1 MKTFL
6 IAAIAALMMAGTS
19 VAAGMGNN
27 SVADNVV
34 IGNQQNAVEKVIA
47 LIKGYT
53 KKIDAVKSVDEL
65 MKVAEQ
71 CFEEMTAFEEKYAD
85 EIIAMEET
93 LTEAKMKKYEAEL
106 EKAMIEFEAAVDRK
120 AKELM
125 VP

>member
-34 IGNQQNAVEKVIA
+34 ISNQQNAVEKVIA

>member
-1 MKTFL
+1 
-6 IAAIAALMMAGTS
+6 
-19 VAAGMGNN
+19 MG
-27 SVADNVV
+27 
-34 IGNQQNAVEKVIA
+34 G
-47 LIKGYT
+47 
-53 KKIDAVKSVDEL
+53 
-65 MKVAEQ
+65 
-71 CFEEMTAFEEKYAD
+71 FEEKEAD